1 MEKLLKILV
10 GLLLFMV
17 CSVNSADSN
26 TAVDLRTLGRMMCRK
41 RKVFYTEGYRDF
53 CEVAR
58 RELCSRYST
67 RSHSRCVQIKSH
79 RFRYQMMRTVRDVC
93 WYSGRDYT
101 TKRVRE
107 SLGPYC
113 FMYA

>member
-41 RKVFYTEGYRDF
+41 RKVFYTEGYREF

-58 RELCSRYST
+58 RELWGGANP
-67 RSHSRCVQIKSH
+67 KK
-79 RFRYQMMRTVRDVC
+79 DE
-93 WYSGRDYT
+93 
-101 TKRVRE
+101 KRLCQFWDFIWGDR
-107 SLGPYC
+107 L
-113 FMYA
+113 FLT